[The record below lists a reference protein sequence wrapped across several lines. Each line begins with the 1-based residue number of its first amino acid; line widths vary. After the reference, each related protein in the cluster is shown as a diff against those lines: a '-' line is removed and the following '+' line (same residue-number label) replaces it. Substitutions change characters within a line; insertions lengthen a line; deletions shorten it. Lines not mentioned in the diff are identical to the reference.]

1 MKKIYR
7 IKKSR
12 LFKKVY
18 TNGRYFAEKYLVLYI
33 LKNNEE
39 HNKVGYS
46 VSKKVGN
53 SVVRNRVKR
62 LMRENFRKIYD
73 EIKPGYY
80 IVFTARAGSKDATYY
95 DIENSMERALK
106 RAKLFNWNVKK

>member
-1 MKKIYR
+1 MKKAYR

-18 TNGRYFAEKYLVLYI
+18 TNGRYYAEKNLVLYI

-53 SVVRNRVKR
+53 SVVRNRIKR

-95 DIENSMERALK
+95 DIEGSMVKALK